1 MTLQIFSRPKALRLL
16 FAALM
21 LSIVFLS
28 VFVYRFG
35 LYQSLS
41 GEYIARNDDPMP
53 KTPTPQRISRIRSHE
68 IRNHIPVVRFHDPN
82 EGPSDETLRIAY
94 LIAVHS
100 ADTING
106 AVSILNRL
114 YDSKHTFV
122 IHLDAK
128 ADNYTVARL
137 YDSLAKFKS
146 SVENPSDPA
155 HYAIAPQNNL
165 IVLVNH
171 PIHWCGFT
179 MIQATYDM
187 ISAAL
192 QTGRWFDSV
201 VLMSGSCHPVKPP
214 ALIEKKLKELRGML
228 LLELHGMG
236 GFDDKGMKTSMR
248 YDTWWFDSYITG
260 EFLPH
265 QEAELNKVQKNY
277 PENLI
282 RLTGTQWVFLS
293 REFSEYIITSPW
305 AKKLFVTHSSSHCAD
320 ESMFQLI
327 ANNSPFVNNTFT
339 KPRPDI
345 ILRYEDWGDGRQ
357 AHPSTITEI
366 SSLKAIQS
374 HALFARKFNAK
385 TGTRSF
391 VDRLTQQVWSEES
404 KN

>member
-1 MTLQIFSRPKALRLL
+1 LILR
-16 FAALM
+16 
-21 LSIVFLS
+21 
-28 VFVYRFG
+28 
-35 LYQSLS
+35 
-41 GEYIARNDDPMP
+41 
-53 KTPTPQRISRIRSHE
+53 
-68 IRNHIPVVRFHDPN
+68 
-82 EGPSDETLRIAY
+82 
-94 LIAVHS
+94 
-100 ADTING
+100 TITNYT
-106 AVSILNRL
+106 ANS
-114 YDSKHTFV
+114 
-122 IHLDAK
+122 K

-228 LLELHGMG
+228 LLELHGKARYFLEFCFDTCHSHTGMG

-293 REFSEYIITSPW
+293 REFSEYIITSTC
-305 AKKLFVTHSSSHCAD
+305 LLSNGT
-320 ESMFQLI
+320 L
-327 ANNSPFVNNTFT
+327 NS
-339 KPRPDI
+339 
-345 ILRYEDWGDGRQ
+345 
-357 AHPSTITEI
+357 I
-366 SSLKAIQS
+366 SYCRSLGQKTV
-374 HALFARKFNAK
+374 RNA
-385 TGTRSF
+385 
-391 VDRLTQQVWSEES
+391 
-404 KN
+404 